1 MRFATTRRLNSPQLV
16 AFGSLLILIFIT
28 SMKYPNDPEKTYTY
42 LALGDS
48 YTIGE
53 QVPEGYNFP
62 NQVIRFLNEK
72 GIAFQAPTIVAK
84 TGWTTDEL
92 QMTLG
97 NYSFLS
103 KYDFVSLL
111 IGVNN
116 QYRGRDAIEYKE
128 QFEEILK
135 KAIELANGKKEH
147 VIIVSIPDYSLTP
160 FAKSM
165 DREKISKEIEV
176 FNGINKALSIQYKV
190 QYVDVSSAFRE
201 NKDLVDLIAG
211 DGLHPS
217 QKEYA
222 NWAEKIV
229 EVIVSQLK

>member
-1 MRFATTRRLNSPQLV
+1 MHIYN
-16 AFGSLLILIFIT
+16 
-28 SMKYPNDPEKTYTY
+28 Y

-53 QVPEGYNFP
+53 AVPLNKSFPYQVVQLLRKQEYNF
-62 NQVIRFLNEK
+62 N
-72 GIAFQAPTIVAK
+72 APEIVAK

-92 QMTLG
+92 QDAIH
-97 NYSFLS
+97 NYKFLP

-128 QFEEILK
+128 QVEEILK
-135 KAIELANGKKEH
+135 KSIELANGKKEH
-147 VIIVSIPDYSLTP
+147 VIVISIPDYSITP
-160 FAKSM
+160 HAKSM
-165 DREKISKEIEV
+165 DIDKISKQVDV

-190 QYVDVSSAFRE
+190 QYVDVTSGT
-201 NKDLVDLIAG
+201 KDKKNDPSLTAL

-217 QKEYA
+217 EKTYA
-222 NWAEKIV
+222 KWAEKIV
-229 EVIVSQLK
+229 EAITSRLK